1 MGKRL
6 QKNPD
11 GFYHA
16 NGQKFKDLI
25 GTRAMV
31 YHGTAYKTSGG
42 LTKSD
47 LIQNNKTGRIVSK
60 VKSAEAK
67 KTRRLDKAGY
77 TPVKGKFVLMRKGM
91 GTLRRRRSRS
101 RRTPK

>member
-6 QKNPD
+6 QKDSD

-16 NGQKFKDLI
+16 NGQTFKELI

-31 YHGTAYKTSGG
+31 FHSTAYKTSGG

-60 VKSAEAK
+60 LKSIEAK
-67 KTRRLDKAGY
+67 KTRRLEKAGY
-77 TPVKGKFVLMRKGM
+77 KPVKGKFVIMRKSM
-91 GTLRRRRSRS
+91 ANKTLRKGRKRVSR
-101 RRTPK
+101 